1 MRWSAVVMLVALA
14 SGAVAQTRMIR
25 PSYARPED
33 IEAVVSKVV
42 PQAGVAAVKAQGSVL
57 VSGSDDVLE
66 EVARVIREMDQPG
79 QVVELEV
86 AIAGAG
92 ANVERL
98 RGVGASVARAR
109 ASSPPPEAPTELRTV
124 RGASASSSVQSLVAM
139 AGRPAEVVIGEGVL
153 VDGGP
158 LAPPRE
164 IQTGKR
170 ITIDGLRVTDDGKGA
185 EMDVAVEDTA
195 PGAGA
200 VVSSGTRAKTS
211 VRLLVGQTQYISTID
226 ESTEAASAESG
237 ASGTSRNGGTARG
250 KRVRTGGSRAGQ
262 IAITLKAVR

>member
-1 MRWSAVVMLVALA
+1 MRWQALVMVIALA
-14 SGAVAQTRMIR
+14 GNAMAETRMIR

-42 PQAGVAAVKAQGSVL
+42 PKAGVAAVKAQGSVL
-57 VSGSDDVLE
+57 ISGDDDVLE

-86 AIAGAG
+86 AIAGAS
-92 ANVERL
+92 ANVERV
-98 RGVGASVARAR
+98 RGAGASVTRAR
-109 ASSPPPEAPTELRTV
+109 ASSPPRTPPTELRTT
-124 RGASASSSVQSLVAM
+124 RGASASSSVQSLIAM

-170 ITIDGLRVTDDGKGA
+170 IAIDGLRVIDDGKGA

-226 ESTEAASAESG
+226 ESTDAAAGESG
-237 ASGTSRNGGTARG
+237 ASGTARDGGSARA
-250 KRVRTGGSRAGQ
+250 KRVRTSASRAGQ
-262 IAITLKAVR
+262 VAITLKAIR